1 MLTTIRRL
9 FTRPPCPL
17 ALDMAA
23 QREATAERLAGL
35 AAARPYSLDGVRLAD
50 EARQWRDAAQRARRG
65 DLSPIKLT

>member
-1 MLTTIRRL
+1 MLATIRRL
-9 FTRPPCPL
+9 FSPSPCPL

-35 AAARPYSLDGVRLAD
+35 AASRPHSLDGVRFAD
-50 EARQWRDAAQRARRG
+50 EARQWRAAAERARRG